1 MRALKCIQLFSL
13 ALFVAGLAN
22 ANRLETDDSTYG
34 SVFLNS
40 QWSCLDAAGATL
52 SGPSGTKPTCGSN
65 AALLEQTF
73 TASSREGAE
82 VFDFNII
89 ENTPNVASFKLTLTG
104 DTPFVSDNGSQ
115 WGYGALTNVNHPAC
129 GTSEEQ
135 CGPDPGSAVPP
146 VTFSTDISG
155 AQTVSFTGLG
165 NGNGFVFFGVE
176 DETGVAPSLVH
187 AQLELVSGVPEP
199 GSWLLLASGL
209 LILAV
214 QRRRLTRLLQP
225 GSFRR
230 D

>member
-1 MRALKCIQLFSL
+1 MRALKCIQIFSL
-13 ALFVAGLAN
+13 ALFVVGLAN

-34 SVFLNS
+34 SVSLNS

-52 SGPSGTKPTCGSN
+52 SGPSSTKPTCGSN

-73 TASSREGAE
+73 MASSRDGAE

-89 ENTPNVASFKLTLTG
+89 ENTPNISSFKLTLNG
-104 DTPFVSDNGSQ
+104 DAPFVSDNGSQ
-115 WGYGALTNVNHPAC
+115 WGYGALIC
-129 GTSEEQ
+129 GTTSEEQ

-146 VTFSTDISG
+146 VTFSTNISG
-155 AQTVSFTGLG
+155 AQTVTFSGLG

-199 GSWLLLASGL
+199 GSWMLLASGL

-214 QRRRLTRLLQP
+214 QRRRLTRLL
-225 GSFRR
+225 
-230 D
+230 